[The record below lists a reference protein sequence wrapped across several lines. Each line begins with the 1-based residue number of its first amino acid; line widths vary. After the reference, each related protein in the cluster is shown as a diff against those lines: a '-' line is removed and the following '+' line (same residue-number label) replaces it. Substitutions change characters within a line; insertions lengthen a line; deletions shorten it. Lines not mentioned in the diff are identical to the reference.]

1 MNACDC
7 IVFFLPCV
15 MILHFS
21 VFLLSLIS
29 LWKPFGSLVFVKQGY
44 VNDICCVG
52 HHPRGPP
59 GLKTTR
65 RTPQTNMGHNVPH
78 SPFLSISHMKSSQ
91 GMKPTGPHSTNTAMS
106 DLEKPNARTAEFW
119 MGPQKFHTIPCMNP
133 SRENKHRTSHLLPYT
148 RLWTG
153 WPFVVGR
160 VGVRRGSLSASV
172 LGPAPIAA
180 VWGSAR
186 FGLWF
191 LWQGS
196 G

>member
-1 MNACDC
+1 
-7 IVFFLPCV
+7 
-15 MILHFS
+15 
-21 VFLLSLIS
+21 
-29 LWKPFGSLVFVKQGY
+29 
-44 VNDICCVG
+44 
-52 HHPRGPP
+52 
-59 GLKTTR
+59 
-65 RTPQTNMGHNVPH
+65 MGHSVPH

-91 GMKPTGPHSTNTAMS
+91 GMKPTGPHSTSTAMS
-106 DLEKPNARTAEFW
+106 DLENPNARTAEFW

-160 VGVRRGSLSASV
+160 LGVRRGSLSASV
-172 LGPAPIAA
+172 LGPAPMAA

-186 FGLWF
+186 FELWF

-196 G
+196 GWKSTWCPNLCRAQNKNSRRLVLL